1 MPKILTVFGAT
12 GSQGG
17 SVVRAVRAHP
27 ILSGIY
33 RIRGVTR
40 SLTSEQSKNL
50 TAEGVDMVQ
59 VWLATAKKWK
69 MANFLDKA
77 DLNEAD
83 SVYQAVLGSDAVFAM
98 TNCAI

>member
-1 MPKILTVFGAT
+1 MGPNSPVMPKILTVFGAT

-40 SLTSEQSKNL
+40 SLTSEQSRKL

-59 VWLATAKKWK
+59 VWLTTAKKK
-69 MANFLDKA
+69 MEN
-77 DLNEAD
+77 
-83 SVYQAVLGSDAVFAM
+83 G
-98 TNCAI
+98 